1 MRRQTMYP
9 PFAGAATSGYC
20 RRGPLAALGLAGL
33 LLLGGCVTLPQA
45 PTRPVHYD
53 FGPGLLTPAPA
64 DTRTPLS
71 PVVLTDVQGAS
82 YADAS
87 TAVLYRLAYTDARQL
102 RPYQLARWSQPPAQL
117 VEQALRTALGQR
129 RAVLRATDAR
139 AVAPNSAGVR
149 PAIVR
154 VQLEEFS
161 QVFSSASQSVGLI
174 RLRATVVVPGAMGE
188 QLLGQRLFTVQQPAT
203 QADAAAGTQ
212 ALAEAA
218 LQASQ
223 QVADWL
229 EALQR

>member
-1 MRRQTMYP
+1 MYHHI
-9 PFAGAATSGYC
+9 AADCC
-20 RRGPLAALGLAGL
+20 RRGPLALGLAAL
-33 LLLGGCVTLPQA
+33 LLLGGCITLPQPPA
-45 PTRPVHYD
+45 RPVQYD
-53 FGPGLLTPAPA
+53 FGPGLLTPALA
-64 DTRTPLS
+64 DPRPPLSPLS
-71 PVVLTDVQGAS
+71 PVVLAEVQGAN

-87 TAVLYRLAYTDARQL
+87 TAVLYRLAYADARQL

-117 VEQALRTALGQR
+117 VEQTLRTALGQR

-139 AVAPNSAGVR
+139 AAAPGSAGVR

-161 QVFSSASQSVGLI
+161 HVFSSASQSVGLI
-174 RLRATVVVPGAMGE
+174 RLRATVVVPSPTGD
-188 QLLGQRLFTVQQPAT
+188 QLLGQRLFTVQQPAA

-229 EALQR
+229 QALQR

>member
-1 MRRQTMYP
+1 MYHHI
-9 PFAGAATSGYC
+9 AADC
-20 RRGPLAALGLAGL
+20 RRRGPLALGLAAL
-33 LLLGGCVTLPQA
+33 LLLGGCITLPQPPA
-45 PTRPVHYD
+45 RPVQYD
-53 FGPGLLTPAPA
+53 FGPGLLTPALA
-64 DTRTPLS
+64 DPRPPLS
-71 PVVLTDVQGAS
+71 PVVLAEVQGAN

-87 TAVLYRLAYTDARQL
+87 TAVLYRLAYADARQL

-117 VEQALRTALGQR
+117 VEQTLRTALGQS

-139 AVAPNSAGVR
+139 AAAPGSAGVR

-161 QVFSSASQSVGLI
+161 HVFSSASQSVGLI
-174 RLRATVVVPGAMGE
+174 RLRATVVVPSPTGD
-188 QLLGQRLFTVQQPAT
+188 QLLGQRLFTVQQPAA

-229 EALQR
+229 QALQR